1 MRDAITV
8 CSLRKSYG
16 NHEVLDGLDFSIQ
29 KGKIFS
35 LLGVNK
41 AGKTMTLECI
51 EGLRK
56 YDGGSVAI
64 NGRTGIQLQSASLPE
79 HMKALEAI
87 RLFSG

>member
-64 NGRTGIQLQSASLPE
+64 NGRTGIQLQSAE